1 MFKKL
6 KTKLLAC
13 LTTVA
18 CAAAAF
24 GVWAQ
29 AGFAMHAEANAEET
43 VAPITLTIE
52 SNNVSYSD
60 SVYVLYAVSVEGVDV
75 STADIKMAFWDETQT
90 ESNPEYVSSVR
101 GIETVHGKEC
111 AIFYSYGLAAKE
123 MTDNVF
129 CRAYAVVDGET
140 YYSEVLKYNVVQ
152 YTYEMKQT
160 LAGKSD
166 EKSLLQLEMFDAM
179 LNYGA
184 AAQKLLHYKEET
196 LANDSRYQWVDI
208 KNANLGDGFGYGMYL
223 VGTELTITPAFGYEF
238 TGDNSAYTV
247 EDGVITFTVP
257 AETFVDEESFTKLP
271 SAEELAQ
278 QKVEAVAAE
287 FTYDAPKMYAGDEAT
302 LPAETSVADVSV
314 AWTMDENE
322 YMVLAGNTLTAKA
335 VGSVTLTATFTY
347 MMGGVAFTAARTF
360 VVAVSDFET
369 LTIPQAVEMGSAQAT
384 GEYTTQKYY
393 VTGKIVSIENT
404 THGNVYIQDE
414 EGNKLYVYGLYD
426 ANGNRYDKMAVKP
439 VVGYTLK
446 LLSVVGNYNGAPQL
460 KSATVVEMVEPT
472 AEEKVAFEVNAI
484 VVVESL
490 MEELAAELP
499 VVGVSFAD
507 VAIAWAITEGAECA
521 TLDGGVLT
529 AVSAGNVTLTA
540 TVTCGEASTVKT
552 FTVVIE
558 EKVEPTT
565 FSKTYTF
572 ANYVAGKQYAENE
585 VHELDEFVTVTV
597 DNGHFTTQLRLY
609 SSSSNNSTA
618 IIKASNVIDKISF
631 NAGNKVDTLNIYG
644 STDGVTFTAEP
655 IAQVQVTST
664 SYKDYEVDIDENGFY
679 KYLKLD
685 VEGTQQIRIASFTI
699 DIFIDGKE
707 PQMSDESK
715 VEMAMNSFE
724 MKDFS
729 INGGSSVELSTATS
743 IEGVTVAW
751 SADSEY
757 ATIEGATLTVE
768 NVQAMFTLTA
778 TLICGEASATKTCTV
793 TVIYVMSDGEKAE
806 AAAEEFAFDYPTEIN
821 GGEEITLSTDSGYE
835 GVTLAW
841 AIAEDEENATLTD
854 NVLAFA
860 NPMGGAKVV
869 IYATFT
875 CGEEEVTIGYEIS
888 VSYVPDEQKVENEAD
903 KFEFTLTKI
912 FVGDVKELNT
922 TAVDEDVVITWTLEE
937 TDSAILE
944 GNVLTAVDVGEITL
958 TVTFSFEEF
967 TAVRTYVIEIAAIE
981 TLTIAAAIELG
992 KTFEKDNYTAEKYYV
1007 SGTVLEVTNTEYGN
1021 MYIGDEEGNKILI
1034 YGVYD
1039 VDGNRYDAMAT
1050 KPTAGYTVKLLG
1062 VVGMYTEAQM
1072 KNATIVEMAEPTDEY
1087 KVNAEAN
1094 ALTLVGNATGA
1105 KEITLVTAPKSFTDV
1120 TISWTTDAEIASI
1133 VDGVLVIENPD
1144 EDTKITVIATVACG
1158 EYSAVKEFTITVAHQ
1173 DEGTTVEPTTLAT
1186 FALGANG
1193 TASHNDGSSATT
1205 YTETVNGYTLNITG
1219 GNKMYKGARDAK
1231 GNSCLKFGTSSGIGS
1246 MTFTVPEAVTEVII
1260 YVAKYKANTTKLTVG
1275 GSTITLTKNSN
1286 DGEYDEIKVDT
1297 TTNKTVSFT
1306 TVSGGARAMLNTIV
1320 FIGIA

>member
-1 MFKKL
+1 M
-6 KTKLLAC
+6 
-13 LTTVA
+13 
-18 CAAAAF
+18 
-24 GVWAQ
+24 
-29 AGFAMHAEANAEET
+29 
-43 VAPITLTIE
+43 
-52 SNNVSYSD
+52 
-60 SVYVLYAVSVEGVDV
+60 
-75 STADIKMAFWDETQT
+75 
-90 ESNPEYVSSVR
+90 
-101 GIETVHGKEC
+101 
-111 AIFYSYGLAAKE
+111 
-123 MTDNVF
+123 
-129 CRAYAVVDGET
+129 
-140 YYSEVLKYNVVQ
+140 
-152 YTYEMKQT
+152 
-160 LAGKSD
+160 
-166 EKSLLQLEMFDAM
+166 
-179 LNYGA
+179 
-184 AAQKLLHYKEET
+184 
-196 LANDSRYQWVDI
+196 
-208 KNANLGDGFGYGMYL
+208 KNA
-223 VGTELTITPAFGYEF
+223 TI
-238 TGDNSAYTV
+238 V
-247 EDGVITFTVP
+247 EMV
-257 AETFVDEESFTKLP
+257 AP
-271 SAEELAQ
+271 SAEYQ
-278 QKVEAVAAE
+278 VE
-287 FTYDAPKMYAGDEAT
+287 TEA
-302 LPAETSVADVSV
+302 
-314 AWTMDENE
+314 
-322 YMVLAGNTLTAKA
+322 
-335 VGSVTLTATFTY
+335 
-347 MMGGVAFTAARTF
+347 
-360 VVAVSDFET
+360 
-369 LTIPQAVEMGSAQAT
+369 
-384 GEYTTQKYY
+384 
-393 VTGKIVSIENT
+393 
-404 THGNVYIQDE
+404 
-414 EGNKLYVYGLYD
+414 
-426 ANGNRYDKMAVKP
+426 
-439 VVGYTLK
+439 
-446 LLSVVGNYNGAPQL
+446 
-460 KSATVVEMVEPT
+460 
-472 AEEKVAFEVNAI
+472 NAI

-490 MEELAAELP
+490 MEELTVELP

-944 GNVLTAVDVGEITL
+944 GNVLTAVDVGDITL
-958 TVTFSFEEF
+958 TVTFSYEEF
-967 TAVRTYVIEIAAIE
+967 STERTYVVAIAEIE
-981 TLTIAAAIELG
+981 TLTIAQAIAKANELEADATTEESYYVTGMVTSFYDSTNAATKGQLYITDESGSSILIYNINDFANIEPKITVGYTITVLG
-992 KTFEKDNYTAEKYYV
+992 KILNYSGKTPEFKDVELIKAVEPTAEYKVTAEKN
-1007 SGTVLEVTNTEYGN
+1007 VLS
-1021 MYIGDEEGNKILI
+1021 
-1034 YGVYD
+1034 
-1039 VDGNRYDAMAT
+1039 
-1050 KPTAGYTVKLLG
+1050 
-1062 VVGMYTEAQM
+1062 
-1072 KNATIVEMAEPTDEY
+1072 
-1087 KVNAEAN
+1087 
-1094 ALTLVGNATGA
+1094 LVGSVIGA
-1105 KEITLVTAPKSFTDV
+1105 KEIPLETKPVNFMDV
-1120 TISWTTDAEIASI
+1120 TIAWSTDATIAN
-1133 VDGVLVIENPD
+1133 VVNGVLVIENPD
-1144 EDTKITVIATVACG
+1144 EDTEITVIATVACG
-1158 EYSAVKEFTITVAHQ
+1158 EYSEERTFTIAVAHQ
-1173 DEGTTVEPTTLAT
+1173 DEGTTVVPTTLAT
-1186 FALGANG
+1186 FAMGANG
-1193 TASHNDGSSATT
+1193 SASHADGSTATS
-1205 YTETVNGYTLNITG
+1205 YSETNNGYTFSFSGAVNT
-1219 GNKMYKGARDAK
+1219 YKNARDAH
-1231 GNSCLKFGTSSGIGS
+1231 GNSCLKLGASNKAASF
-1246 MTFTVPEAVTEVII
+1246 TFTVPENITKVVI
-1260 YVAKYKANTTKLTVG
+1260 YVAGYKANSAKIGINSASQTITTQSNNGDYTMIEIDTSTTKSV
-1275 GSTITLTKNSN
+1275 TI
-1286 DGEYDEIKVDT
+1286 
-1297 TTNKTVSFT
+1297 KTA
-1306 TVSGGARAMLNTIV
+1306 SGGYRAMLNTIV